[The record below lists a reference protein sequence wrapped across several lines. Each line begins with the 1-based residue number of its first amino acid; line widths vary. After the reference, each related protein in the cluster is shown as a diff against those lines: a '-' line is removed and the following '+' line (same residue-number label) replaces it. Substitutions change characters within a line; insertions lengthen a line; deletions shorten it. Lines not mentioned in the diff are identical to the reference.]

1 MTRIKDIKNNKTYYI
16 TYDANKCGQPT
27 KMWLKGKEQNLLWE
41 DKNLIQI
48 GEHIKYSYNTEGIRT
63 KKETEEGTTEY
74 SLIGS
79 KIMKMEK
86 VTSSGKI
93 TMYFTYDQRDELQSV
108 TESNKEY
115 YYIKDITGNII
126 KIKDEEGNSIVEYK
140 YDAYGKV
147 EKTIIENNNVSKYN
161 PFIYKGYYYDEET
174 ELYYCNTRY
183 YSPEIGRWISI
194 DDVDYLDPESISGLN
209 LYCYCMNDPVNYSDG
224 SGHSP
229 EWLQGLAIGLAV
241 VGAVLVIG
249 AVTVLTCGVGTLAGT
264 MAGALIYGAAQ
275 GIAIGATVGVIGGGI
290 VGGIASD
297 WSAEGILIGMG
308 IGLGAGAIVGGVI
321 GGFAGASSFTAN
333 SAYISQYG
341 GNVKE
346 VLSTYK
352 GNPKLKVLNSNTT
365 VYRTWGGASGQYGHW
380 ISPKN
385 YGSAARSMLSL
396 PPGNTAA
403 NTSTFVISE
412 SSKVLSGKAAALF
425 GQAGGGIQ
433 WWIGLL

>member
-16 TYDANKCGQPT
+16 TYAANKCGQPI
-27 KMWLKGKEQNLLWE
+27 KMWLKEKEQNLLWE

-48 GEHIKYSYNTEGIRT
+48 GEHIKYSYNTKGIRT

-194 DDVDYLDPESISGLN
+194 DDVDYLDPESVSGLN
-209 LYCYCMNDPVNYSDG
+209 LYCYCMNDSMNYKQRPISSGGSVINSSISSISNGGTYLSGSISSGSVSSNRVNWENGGFQIPIWISSLMSGSDFG
-224 SGHSP
+224 ASIAPALRTIYQYIRYPGVKD
-229 EWLQGLAIGLAV
+229 LNKLYGLDFVPGKLNKVCLGIGYGLLVLNIGLSAYSNFTNDNLTIKQRWISFGV
-241 VGAVLVIG
+241 DTAYTLGTFGIGYGVGALVSLIP
-249 AVTVLTCGVGTLAGT
+249 GVGVFIAPFVSAGVT
-264 MAGALIYGAAQ
+264 WFI
-275 GIAIGATVGVIGGGI
+275 
-290 VGGIASD
+290 D
-297 WSAEGILIGMG
+297 WTNEKWGWLDD
-308 IGLGAGAIVGGVI
+308 
-321 GGFAGASSFTAN
+321 
-333 SAYISQYG
+333 
-341 GNVKE
+341 VK
-346 VLSTYK
+346 
-352 GNPKLKVLNSNTT
+352 
-365 VYRTWGGASGQYGHW
+365 
-380 ISPKN
+380 
-385 YGSAARSMLSL
+385 
-396 PPGNTAA
+396 
-403 NTSTFVISE
+403 
-412 SSKVLSGKAAALF
+412 
-425 GQAGGGIQ
+425 Q
-433 WWIGLL
+433 WFNDL

>member
-16 TYDANKCGQPT
+16 TYAANKCGQPI
-27 KMWLKGKEQNLLWE
+27 KMWLKEKEQNLLWE

-194 DDVDYLDPESISGLN
+194 DDVDYLDPESVSGLN
-209 LYCYCMNDPVNYSDG
+209 LYCYCMNDSMNYKQRPISSGGSVINSSISSISNGGTYLSGSISSGSVSSNRVNWENGGFQIPIWISSLMSGSDFG
-224 SGHSP
+224 ASIAPALRTIYQYIRYPGVKD
-229 EWLQGLAIGLAV
+229 LNKLYGLDFVPGKLNKVCPGIGYGLLVLNIGLSAYSNFTNDNLTIKQRWISFGV
-241 VGAVLVIG
+241 DTAYTLGTFGIGYGVGALVSLIP
-249 AVTVLTCGVGTLAGT
+249 GVGVFIAPFVSAGVT
-264 MAGALIYGAAQ
+264 WFI
-275 GIAIGATVGVIGGGI
+275 
-290 VGGIASD
+290 D
-297 WSAEGILIGMG
+297 WTNEKWGWLDD
-308 IGLGAGAIVGGVI
+308 
-321 GGFAGASSFTAN
+321 
-333 SAYISQYG
+333 
-341 GNVKE
+341 VK
-346 VLSTYK
+346 
-352 GNPKLKVLNSNTT
+352 
-365 VYRTWGGASGQYGHW
+365 
-380 ISPKN
+380 
-385 YGSAARSMLSL
+385 
-396 PPGNTAA
+396 
-403 NTSTFVISE
+403 
-412 SSKVLSGKAAALF
+412 
-425 GQAGGGIQ
+425 Q
-433 WWIGLL
+433 WFNDL

>member
-16 TYDANKCGQPT
+16 TYDANKCGQPI
-27 KMWLKGKEQNLLWE
+27 KMWLKEKEQNLLWE

-48 GEHIKYSYNTEGIRT
+48 GEHIKYSYNTKGIRT

-194 DDVDYLDPESISGLN
+194 DDVDYLDPESVSGLN
-209 LYCYCMNDPVNYSDG
+209 LYCYCMNDSMNYKQRPISSGGSVINSSISSISNGGTYLSGSISSGSVSSNRVNWENGGFQIPIWISSLMSGSDFG
-224 SGHSP
+224 ASIAPALRTIYQYIRYPGVKD
-229 EWLQGLAIGLAV
+229 LNKLYGLDFVPGKLNKVCPGIGYGLLVLNIGLSAYSNFTNDNLTIKQRWISFGV
-241 VGAVLVIG
+241 DTAYTLGTFGIGYGVGALVSLIP
-249 AVTVLTCGVGTLAGT
+249 GVGVFIAPFVSAGVT
-264 MAGALIYGAAQ
+264 WFI
-275 GIAIGATVGVIGGGI
+275 
-290 VGGIASD
+290 D
-297 WSAEGILIGMG
+297 WTNEKWGWLDD
-308 IGLGAGAIVGGVI
+308 
-321 GGFAGASSFTAN
+321 
-333 SAYISQYG
+333 
-341 GNVKE
+341 VK
-346 VLSTYK
+346 
-352 GNPKLKVLNSNTT
+352 
-365 VYRTWGGASGQYGHW
+365 
-380 ISPKN
+380 
-385 YGSAARSMLSL
+385 
-396 PPGNTAA
+396 
-403 NTSTFVISE
+403 
-412 SSKVLSGKAAALF
+412 
-425 GQAGGGIQ
+425 Q
-433 WWIGLL
+433 WFNDL

>member
-16 TYDANKCGQPT
+16 TYDANKCGQPI
-27 KMWLKGKEQNLLWE
+27 KMWLKEKEQNLLWE

-48 GEHIKYSYNTEGIRT
+48 GEHIKYSYNTKGIRT

-194 DDVDYLDPESISGLN
+194 DDVGYLDPESINGLN
-209 LYCYCMNDPVNYSDG
+209 LYCYCMNDSMNYKRRPISSGGSVINSSISSISNGGTYLSGSISSGSVSSNRVNWENGGFQIAIWISSLMSGSDFG
-224 SGHSP
+224 ASIAPALRTIYQYIRYPGVKD
-229 EWLQGLAIGLAV
+229 LNKLYGLDFVPGKLNKVCPGIGYGLLVLNIGLSAYSNFTNDNLTIKQRWISFGV
-241 VGAVLVIG
+241 DTAYTLGTFGIGYGVGALVSLIP
-249 AVTVLTCGVGTLAGT
+249 GVGVFIAPFVSAGVT
-264 MAGALIYGAAQ
+264 WFI
-275 GIAIGATVGVIGGGI
+275 
-290 VGGIASD
+290 D
-297 WSAEGILIGMG
+297 WTNEKWGWLDD
-308 IGLGAGAIVGGVI
+308 
-321 GGFAGASSFTAN
+321 
-333 SAYISQYG
+333 
-341 GNVKE
+341 VK
-346 VLSTYK
+346 
-352 GNPKLKVLNSNTT
+352 
-365 VYRTWGGASGQYGHW
+365 
-380 ISPKN
+380 
-385 YGSAARSMLSL
+385 
-396 PPGNTAA
+396 
-403 NTSTFVISE
+403 
-412 SSKVLSGKAAALF
+412 
-425 GQAGGGIQ
+425 Q
-433 WWIGLL
+433 WFNDL

>member
-16 TYDANKCGQPT
+16 TYDANKCGQPI
-27 KMWLKGKEQNLLWE
+27 KMWLKEKEQNLLWE

-48 GEHIKYSYNTEGIRT
+48 GEHIKYSYNTKGIRT

-194 DDVDYLDPESISGLN
+194 DDVDYLDPESVSGLN
-209 LYCYCMNDPVNYSDG
+209 LYCYCMNNSINKYDP
-224 SGHSP
+224 SGHF
-229 EWLQGLAIGLAV
+229 AISTLIIGAIIEFV
-241 VGAVLVIG
+241 VG
-249 AVTVLTCGVGTLAGT
+249 
-264 MAGALIYGAAQ
+264 
-275 GIAIGATVGVIGGGI
+275 GAT
-290 VGGIASD
+290 
-297 WSAEGILIGMG
+297 SAVFQEL
-308 IGLGAGAIVGGVI
+308 
-321 GGFAGASSFTAN
+321 T
-333 SAYISQYG
+333 
-341 GNVKE
+341 
-346 VLSTYK
+346 K
-352 GNPKLKVLNSNTT
+352 G
-365 VYRTWGGASGQYGHW
+365 R
-380 ISPKN
+380 
-385 YGSAARSMLSL
+385 
-396 PPGNTAA
+396 
-403 NTSTFVISE
+403 
-412 SSKVLSGKAAALF
+412 
-425 GQAGGGIQ
+425 
-433 WWIGLL
+433 

>member
-16 TYDANKCGQPT
+16 TYAANKCGQPI

-48 GEHIKYSYNTEGIRT
+48 GEHIKYSYNTKGIRT
-63 KKETEEGTTEY
+63 KKETEEGTIEY

-147 EKTIIENNNVSKYN
+147 EKTIIKNNNISKYN

-194 DDVDYLDPESISGLN
+194 DDVGYLDPESINGLN
-209 LYCYCMNDPVNYSDG
+209 LYCYCMNDSMNYKQRPISSGGSVINSSISSISNGGTYLSGSISSGSVSSNRVNWENGGFQIPIWISSLMSGSDFG
-224 SGHSP
+224 VSIAPALRTIYQYIRYPGVKD
-229 EWLQGLAIGLAV
+229 LNKLYGLDFVPGKLNKVCPGIGYGLLVLNIGLSAYSNFTNDNLTIKQRWISFGV
-241 VGAVLVIG
+241 DTAYTLGTFGIGYGVGALVSLIP
-249 AVTVLTCGVGTLAGT
+249 GVGVFIAPFVSAGVT
-264 MAGALIYGAAQ
+264 WFI
-275 GIAIGATVGVIGGGI
+275 
-290 VGGIASD
+290 D
-297 WSAEGILIGMG
+297 WTNEKWGWLDD
-308 IGLGAGAIVGGVI
+308 
-321 GGFAGASSFTAN
+321 
-333 SAYISQYG
+333 
-341 GNVKE
+341 VK
-346 VLSTYK
+346 
-352 GNPKLKVLNSNTT
+352 
-365 VYRTWGGASGQYGHW
+365 
-380 ISPKN
+380 
-385 YGSAARSMLSL
+385 
-396 PPGNTAA
+396 
-403 NTSTFVISE
+403 
-412 SSKVLSGKAAALF
+412 
-425 GQAGGGIQ
+425 Q
-433 WWIGLL
+433 WFNDL

>member
-1 MTRIKDIKNNKTYYI
+1 
-16 TYDANKCGQPT
+16 
-27 KMWLKGKEQNLLWE
+27 MWLKEKEQNLFWE

-194 DDVDYLDPESISGLN
+194 DDVDYLDPESVSGLN
-209 LYCYCMNDPVNYSDG
+209 LYCYCMNDSMNYKQRPISSGGSVINSSISSISNGGTYLSGSISSGSVSSNRVNWENGGFQIPIWISSLMSGSDFG
-224 SGHSP
+224 ASIAPALRTIYQYIRYPGVKD
-229 EWLQGLAIGLAV
+229 LNKLYGLDFVPGKLNKVCPGIGYGLLVLNIGLSAYSNFTNDNLTIKQRWISFGV
-241 VGAVLVIG
+241 DTAYTLGTFGIGYGVGALVSLIP
-249 AVTVLTCGVGTLAGT
+249 GVGVFIAPFVSAGVT
-264 MAGALIYGAAQ
+264 WFI
-275 GIAIGATVGVIGGGI
+275 
-290 VGGIASD
+290 D
-297 WSAEGILIGMG
+297 WTNEKWGWLDD
-308 IGLGAGAIVGGVI
+308 
-321 GGFAGASSFTAN
+321 
-333 SAYISQYG
+333 
-341 GNVKE
+341 VK
-346 VLSTYK
+346 
-352 GNPKLKVLNSNTT
+352 
-365 VYRTWGGASGQYGHW
+365 
-380 ISPKN
+380 
-385 YGSAARSMLSL
+385 
-396 PPGNTAA
+396 
-403 NTSTFVISE
+403 
-412 SSKVLSGKAAALF
+412 
-425 GQAGGGIQ
+425 Q
-433 WWIGLL
+433 WFNDL

>member
-16 TYDANKCGQPT
+16 TYAANKCGQPI
-27 KMWLKGKEQNLLWE
+27 KMWLKEKEQNLLWE

-194 DDVDYLDPESISGLN
+194 DDVDYLDPQSVSGLN
-209 LYCYCMNDPVNYSDG
+209 LYCYCANDPINHIDPDG
-224 SGHSP
+224 HA
-229 EWLQGLAIGLAV
+229 WYHWA
-241 VGAVLVIG
+241 IG
-249 AVTVLTCGVGTLAGT
+249 AVAAATIIVLSIYTAGAILAAAPAIANYAST
-264 MAGALIYGAAQ
+264 MAVAY
-275 GIAIGATVGVIGGGI
+275 TGI
-290 VGGIASD
+290 VGLGSVAATAVSV
-297 WSAEGILIGMG
+297 
-308 IGLGAGAIVGGVI
+308 GAGFLAAGTVAIGVNEGVAALTGYNAGRELMGDGVYDAVSTIVTLGGATYI
-321 GGFAGASSFTAN
+321 AGGMTLPYPSTGNTGSNLRHQLAIEEASSNPNEGDVVSNIKMKDPRMPYWLGWQKYSYQVYDMFVH
-333 SAYISQYG
+333 YV
-341 GNVKE
+341 GNRLFPKWYPY
-346 VLSTYK
+346 SPWFDYK
-352 GNPKLKVLNSNTT
+352 IK
-365 VYRTWGGASGQYGHW
+365 
-380 ISPKN
+380 
-385 YGSAARSMLSL
+385 
-396 PPGNTAA
+396 
-403 NTSTFVISE
+403 
-412 SSKVLSGKAAALF
+412 
-425 GQAGGGIQ
+425 
-433 WWIGLL
+433 

>member
-16 TYDANKCGQPT
+16 TYDANKCGQPI
-27 KMWLKGKEQNLLWE
+27 KMWLKEKEQNLLWE

-194 DDVDYLDPESISGLN
+194 DDVGYLDPKSINGLN
-209 LYCYCMNDPVNYSDG
+209 LYCYCMNDSMNYKQRPISSGGSVINSSISSISNCGTYLSGSISSGSVSSNRVNWENGGFQIPIWISSLMSGSDFG
-224 SGHSP
+224 ASIAPALRTIYQYIRYPGVKD
-229 EWLQGLAIGLAV
+229 LNKLYGLDFVPGKLNKVCPGIGYGLLVLNIGLSAYSNFTNDNLTIKQRWINFGV
-241 VGAVLVIG
+241 DTAYTLGTFGIGYGVGALVSLIP
-249 AVTVLTCGVGTLAGT
+249 GVGVFIAPFVSAGVT
-264 MAGALIYGAAQ
+264 WFI
-275 GIAIGATVGVIGGGI
+275 
-290 VGGIASD
+290 D
-297 WSAEGILIGMG
+297 WTNEKWGWLDD
-308 IGLGAGAIVGGVI
+308 
-321 GGFAGASSFTAN
+321 
-333 SAYISQYG
+333 
-341 GNVKE
+341 VK
-346 VLSTYK
+346 
-352 GNPKLKVLNSNTT
+352 
-365 VYRTWGGASGQYGHW
+365 
-380 ISPKN
+380 
-385 YGSAARSMLSL
+385 
-396 PPGNTAA
+396 
-403 NTSTFVISE
+403 
-412 SSKVLSGKAAALF
+412 
-425 GQAGGGIQ
+425 Q
-433 WWIGLL
+433 WFNDL

>member
-16 TYDANKCGQPT
+16 TYDANKCGQPI
-27 KMWLKGKEQNLLWE
+27 KMWLKEKEQNLLWE

-209 LYCYCMNDPVNYSDG
+209 LYCYCMNDPINYCDP
-224 SGHSP
+224 SGHFTIAALLISIGISLVF
-229 EWLQGLAIGLAV
+229 EVIEDIMGDGKLGGDKDGWDYLGAGIAGFFGGLGGGLVAQAIFSVTGGLVDAAIS
-241 VGAVLVIG
+241 GDLVKNGFLSTMGSI
-249 AVTVLTCGVGTLAGT
+249 ALSTVISFG
-264 MAGALIYGAAQ
+264 AGALSKKISNNIKIKKLNTDPFNNRNVVRNLGVDYSFKKNGKSVEAAVK
-275 GIAIGATVGVIGGGI
+275 AIK
-290 VGGIASD
+290 
-297 WSAEGILIGMG
+297 
-308 IGLGAGAIVGGVI
+308 
-321 GGFAGASSFTAN
+321 
-333 SAYISQYG
+333 
-341 GNVKE
+341 NV
-346 VLSTYK
+346 
-352 GNPKLKVLNSNTT
+352 N
-365 VYRTWGGASGQYGHW
+365 W
-380 ISPKN
+380 ISKTLWEGFSSN
-385 YGSAARSMLSL
+385 LGGS
-396 PPGNTAA
+396 T
-403 NTSTFVISE
+403 TSFI
-412 SSKVLSGKAAALF
+412 
-425 GQAGGGIQ
+425 
-433 WWIGLL
+433 WGLIF

>member
-16 TYDANKCGQPT
+16 TYDANKCGQPI

-161 PFIYKGYYYDEET
+161 PFIYKGYYYDEEI

-209 LYCYCMNDPVNYSDG
+209 LYCYCMNDPINYCDP
-224 SGHSP
+224 SGHFTIAALLISIGISLVF
-229 EWLQGLAIGLAV
+229 EVIEDIMGDGKLGGDKDGWDYLGAGIAGFFGGLGGGLVAQAIFSVTGGLVDAAIS
-241 VGAVLVIG
+241 GDLVKNGFLSTMGSI
-249 AVTVLTCGVGTLAGT
+249 ALSTVISFG
-264 MAGALIYGAAQ
+264 AGALSKKISNNIKIKKLNTDPFNNRNVVRNLGVDYSFKKNGKSVEAAVK
-275 GIAIGATVGVIGGGI
+275 AIK
-290 VGGIASD
+290 
-297 WSAEGILIGMG
+297 
-308 IGLGAGAIVGGVI
+308 
-321 GGFAGASSFTAN
+321 
-333 SAYISQYG
+333 
-341 GNVKE
+341 NV
-346 VLSTYK
+346 
-352 GNPKLKVLNSNTT
+352 N
-365 VYRTWGGASGQYGHW
+365 W
-380 ISPKN
+380 ISKTLWEGFSSN
-385 YGSAARSMLSL
+385 LGGS
-396 PPGNTAA
+396 T
-403 NTSTFVISE
+403 TSFI
-412 SSKVLSGKAAALF
+412 
-425 GQAGGGIQ
+425 
-433 WWIGLL
+433 WGLIF

>member
-1 MTRIKDIKNNKTYYI
+1 
-16 TYDANKCGQPT
+16 
-27 KMWLKGKEQNLLWE
+27 MWLKGKEQNLLWE

-194 DDVDYLDPESISGLN
+194 DDVGYLDPESINGLN
-209 LYCYCMNDPVNYSDG
+209 LYCYCMNDSMNYKQRPISSGGSVINSSISSISNGGTYLSGSISSGSVSSNRVNW
-224 SGHSP
+224 
-229 EWLQGLAIGLAV
+229 EN
-241 VGAVLVIG
+241 
-249 AVTVLTCGVGTLAGT
+249 
-264 MAGALIYGAAQ
+264 
-275 GIAIGATVGVIGGGI
+275 
-290 VGGIASD
+290 
-297 WSAEGILIGMG
+297 
-308 IGLGAGAIVGGVI
+308 
-321 GGFAGASSFTAN
+321 GGFQIPIWISSLMSGSDFGASIAP
-333 SAYISQYG
+333 A
-341 GNVKE
+341 
-346 VLSTYK
+346 L
-352 GNPKLKVLNSNTT
+352 
-365 VYRTWGGASGQYGHW
+365 RTIYQ
-380 ISPKN
+380 
-385 YGSAARSMLSL
+385 L
-396 PPGNTAA
+396 
-403 NTSTFVISE
+403 FVIRE
-412 SSKVLSGKAAALF
+412 
-425 GQAGGGIQ
+425 
-433 WWIGLL
+433 

>member
-1 MTRIKDIKNNKTYYI
+1 
-16 TYDANKCGQPT
+16 
-27 KMWLKGKEQNLLWE
+27 MWLKEKEQNLLWE

-194 DDVDYLDPESISGLN
+194 DDVGYLDPESINGLN
-209 LYCYCMNDPVNYSDG
+209 LYCYCMNDSMNYKRRPISSGGSVINSSISSISNGGTYLSGSISSGSVSSNRVNWENGGFQIPIWISSLMSGSDFGASIAPALRTIYQYIRYPGVKDLNKLYGLDFVPGKLNKVCPVIGY
-224 SGHSP
+224 
-229 EWLQGLAIGLAV
+229 GLLVLNIGLSAYSNFTNDNLTIKQRWISFGV
-241 VGAVLVIG
+241 DTAYTLGTFGIGYGVGALVSLIP
-249 AVTVLTCGVGTLAGT
+249 GVGVFIAPFVSAGVT
-264 MAGALIYGAAQ
+264 WFI
-275 GIAIGATVGVIGGGI
+275 
-290 VGGIASD
+290 D
-297 WSAEGILIGMG
+297 WTNEKWGWLDD
-308 IGLGAGAIVGGVI
+308 
-321 GGFAGASSFTAN
+321 
-333 SAYISQYG
+333 
-341 GNVKE
+341 VK
-346 VLSTYK
+346 
-352 GNPKLKVLNSNTT
+352 
-365 VYRTWGGASGQYGHW
+365 
-380 ISPKN
+380 
-385 YGSAARSMLSL
+385 
-396 PPGNTAA
+396 
-403 NTSTFVISE
+403 
-412 SSKVLSGKAAALF
+412 
-425 GQAGGGIQ
+425 Q
-433 WWIGLL
+433 WFNDL

>member
-16 TYDANKCGQPT
+16 TYDANKCGQPI

-48 GEHIKYSYNTEGIRT
+48 GEHIKYSYNTKGIRT

-194 DDVDYLDPESISGLN
+194 DDVGYLDPESINGLN
-209 LYCYCMNDPVNYSDG
+209 LYCYCMNDSMNYKQRPISSGGSVINSSISSISNGGTYLSGSISSGSVSSNRVNWENGGFQIPIWISSLMSGSDFG
-224 SGHSP
+224 VSIAPALRTIYQYIRYPGVKD
-229 EWLQGLAIGLAV
+229 LNKLYGLDFVPGKLNKVCPGIGYGLLVLNIGLSAYSNFTNDNLTIKQRWISFGV
-241 VGAVLVIG
+241 DTAYTLGTFGIGYGVGALVSLIP
-249 AVTVLTCGVGTLAGT
+249 GVGVFIAPFVSAGVT
-264 MAGALIYGAAQ
+264 WFI
-275 GIAIGATVGVIGGGI
+275 
-290 VGGIASD
+290 D
-297 WSAEGILIGMG
+297 WTNEKWGWLDD
-308 IGLGAGAIVGGVI
+308 
-321 GGFAGASSFTAN
+321 
-333 SAYISQYG
+333 
-341 GNVKE
+341 VK
-346 VLSTYK
+346 
-352 GNPKLKVLNSNTT
+352 
-365 VYRTWGGASGQYGHW
+365 
-380 ISPKN
+380 
-385 YGSAARSMLSL
+385 
-396 PPGNTAA
+396 
-403 NTSTFVISE
+403 
-412 SSKVLSGKAAALF
+412 
-425 GQAGGGIQ
+425 Q
-433 WWIGLL
+433 WFNDL

>member
-16 TYDANKCGQPT
+16 TYDANKCGQPI
-27 KMWLKGKEQNLLWE
+27 KMWLKEKEQNLLWE

-48 GEHIKYSYNTEGIRT
+48 GEHIKYSYNTKGIRT

-194 DDVDYLDPESISGLN
+194 DDVDYLDPESVSGLN
-209 LYCYCMNDPVNYSDG
+209 LYCYCMNDPINKYDP
-224 SGHSP
+224 SGHF
-229 EWLQGLAIGLAV
+229 AISLLVGLAV
-241 VGAVLVIG
+241 SFVIG
-249 AVTVLTCGVGTLAGT
+249 SVASAISQYVQYGDVNWLQAGVDGLFAVASMALAYTGIGLIGSIAAGAGMGLAQYTLDSAVFHDDFSWS
-264 MAGALIYGAAQ
+264 GALI
-275 GIAIGATVGVIGGGI
+275 AT
-290 VGGIASD
+290 
-297 WSAEGILIGMG
+297 
-308 IGLGAGAIVGGVI
+308 GLGALGGLASGRGAQHFKSIGSNLDDTGRTGVKAILTAFDKYGTGAGYQKVMNLWGGRV
-321 GGFAGASSFTAN
+321 AN
-333 SAYISQYG
+333 SLAKSISQ
-341 GNVKE
+341 NFTKSA
-346 VLSTYK
+346 LII
-352 GNPKLKVLNSNTT
+352 
-365 VYRTWGGASGQYGHW
+365 WGT
-380 ISPKN
+380 
-385 YGSAARSMLSL
+385 
-396 PPGNTAA
+396 TAA
-403 NTSTFVISE
+403 TYG
-412 SSKVLSGKAAALF
+412 LSYGL
-425 GQAGGGIQ
+425 GQIDCGF
-433 WWIGLL
+433 

>member
-1 MTRIKDIKNNKTYYI
+1 
-16 TYDANKCGQPT
+16 
-27 KMWLKGKEQNLLWE
+27 MWLKGKEQNLLWE

-48 GEHIKYSYNTEGIRT
+48 GEHIKYSYNTKGIRT

-194 DDVDYLDPESISGLN
+194 DDVGYLDPESINGLN
-209 LYCYCMNDPVNYSDG
+209 LYCYCMNDSMNYKQRPISSGGSVINSSISSISNGGTYLSGSISSGSVSSNRVNWENGGFQIPIWISSLMSGSDFG
-224 SGHSP
+224 VSIAPALRTIYQYIRYPGVKD
-229 EWLQGLAIGLAV
+229 LNKLYGLDFVPGKLNKVCPGIGYGLLVLNIGLSAYSNFTNDNLTIKQRWISFGV
-241 VGAVLVIG
+241 DTAYTLGTFGIGYGVGALVSLIP
-249 AVTVLTCGVGTLAGT
+249 GVGVFIAPFVSAGVT
-264 MAGALIYGAAQ
+264 WFI
-275 GIAIGATVGVIGGGI
+275 
-290 VGGIASD
+290 D
-297 WSAEGILIGMG
+297 WTNEKWGWLDD
-308 IGLGAGAIVGGVI
+308 
-321 GGFAGASSFTAN
+321 
-333 SAYISQYG
+333 
-341 GNVKE
+341 VK
-346 VLSTYK
+346 
-352 GNPKLKVLNSNTT
+352 
-365 VYRTWGGASGQYGHW
+365 
-380 ISPKN
+380 
-385 YGSAARSMLSL
+385 
-396 PPGNTAA
+396 
-403 NTSTFVISE
+403 
-412 SSKVLSGKAAALF
+412 
-425 GQAGGGIQ
+425 Q
-433 WWIGLL
+433 WFNDL

>member
-1 MTRIKDIKNNKTYYI
+1 
-16 TYDANKCGQPT
+16 
-27 KMWLKGKEQNLLWE
+27 MWLKEKEQNLLWE

-48 GEHIKYSYNTEGIRT
+48 GEHIKYSYNTKGIRT

-194 DDVDYLDPESISGLN
+194 DDVDYLDPESVSGLN
-209 LYCYCMNDPVNYSDG
+209 LYCYCMNDSMNYKQRPISSGGSVINSSISSISNGGTYLSGSISSGSVSSNRVNWENGGFQIPIWISSLMSGSDFG
-224 SGHSP
+224 ASIAPALRTIYQYIRYPGVKD
-229 EWLQGLAIGLAV
+229 LNKLYGLDFVPGKLNKVCPGIGYGLLVLNIGLSAYSNFTNDNLTIKQRWISFGV
-241 VGAVLVIG
+241 DTAYTLGTFGIGYGVGALVSLIP
-249 AVTVLTCGVGTLAGT
+249 GVGVFIAPFVSAGVT
-264 MAGALIYGAAQ
+264 WFI
-275 GIAIGATVGVIGGGI
+275 
-290 VGGIASD
+290 D
-297 WSAEGILIGMG
+297 WTNEKWGWLDD
-308 IGLGAGAIVGGVI
+308 
-321 GGFAGASSFTAN
+321 
-333 SAYISQYG
+333 
-341 GNVKE
+341 VK
-346 VLSTYK
+346 
-352 GNPKLKVLNSNTT
+352 
-365 VYRTWGGASGQYGHW
+365 
-380 ISPKN
+380 
-385 YGSAARSMLSL
+385 
-396 PPGNTAA
+396 
-403 NTSTFVISE
+403 
-412 SSKVLSGKAAALF
+412 
-425 GQAGGGIQ
+425 Q
-433 WWIGLL
+433 WFNDL

>member
-1 MTRIKDIKNNKTYYI
+1 
-16 TYDANKCGQPT
+16 
-27 KMWLKGKEQNLLWE
+27 MWLKGKEQNLLWE

-147 EKTIIENNNVSKYN
+147 EKTIIENNSVSKYN

-194 DDVDYLDPESISGLN
+194 DDVGYLDPESINGLN
-209 LYCYCMNDPVNYSDG
+209 LYCYCMNDSMNYKQRPISSGGSVINSSISSISNGGTYLSGSISSGSVSSNRVNWENGGFQIPIWISSLMSGSDFG
-224 SGHSP
+224 ASIAPALRTIYQYIRYPGVKD
-229 EWLQGLAIGLAV
+229 LNKLYGLDFVPGKLNKVCPGIGYGLLVLNIGLSAYSNFTNDNLTIKQRWISFGV
-241 VGAVLVIG
+241 DTAYTLGTFGIGYGVGALVSLIP
-249 AVTVLTCGVGTLAGT
+249 GVGVFIAPFVSAGVT
-264 MAGALIYGAAQ
+264 WFI
-275 GIAIGATVGVIGGGI
+275 
-290 VGGIASD
+290 D
-297 WSAEGILIGMG
+297 WTNEKWGWLDD
-308 IGLGAGAIVGGVI
+308 
-321 GGFAGASSFTAN
+321 
-333 SAYISQYG
+333 
-341 GNVKE
+341 VK
-346 VLSTYK
+346 
-352 GNPKLKVLNSNTT
+352 
-365 VYRTWGGASGQYGHW
+365 
-380 ISPKN
+380 
-385 YGSAARSMLSL
+385 
-396 PPGNTAA
+396 
-403 NTSTFVISE
+403 
-412 SSKVLSGKAAALF
+412 
-425 GQAGGGIQ
+425 Q
-433 WWIGLL
+433 WFNDL

>member
-16 TYDANKCGQPT
+16 TYDANKCGQPI

-48 GEHIKYSYNTEGIRT
+48 GEHIKYSYNTKGIRT

-194 DDVDYLDPESISGLN
+194 DDVDYLDPESVSGLN
-209 LYCYCMNDPVNYSDG
+209 LYCYCMNDPINYCDP
-224 SGHSP
+224 SGHFTIAALLISIGISLVF
-229 EWLQGLAIGLAV
+229 EVIEDIMGDGKLGGDKDGWDYLGAGIAGFFGGLGGGLVAQAIFSVTGGLVDAAIS
-241 VGAVLVIG
+241 GDLVKNGFLSTMGSI
-249 AVTVLTCGVGTLAGT
+249 ALSTVISFG
-264 MAGALIYGAAQ
+264 AGALSKKISNNIKIKKLNTDPFNNRNVVRNLGVDYSFKKNGKSVEAAVK
-275 GIAIGATVGVIGGGI
+275 AIK
-290 VGGIASD
+290 
-297 WSAEGILIGMG
+297 
-308 IGLGAGAIVGGVI
+308 
-321 GGFAGASSFTAN
+321 
-333 SAYISQYG
+333 
-341 GNVKE
+341 NV
-346 VLSTYK
+346 
-352 GNPKLKVLNSNTT
+352 N
-365 VYRTWGGASGQYGHW
+365 W
-380 ISPKN
+380 ISKTLWEGFSSN
-385 YGSAARSMLSL
+385 LGGS
-396 PPGNTAA
+396 T
-403 NTSTFVISE
+403 TSFI
-412 SSKVLSGKAAALF
+412 
-425 GQAGGGIQ
+425 
-433 WWIGLL
+433 WGLIF

>member
-1 MTRIKDIKNNKTYYI
+1 
-16 TYDANKCGQPT
+16 
-27 KMWLKGKEQNLLWE
+27 MWLKEKEQNLLWE

-194 DDVDYLDPESISGLN
+194 DDVDYLDPESVSGLN
-209 LYCYCMNDPVNYSDG
+209 LYCYCMNDPVNYCDPSGNLPRIDVCLLEDMLINKIRKLLKGQTDNGECEANGVLMNHYTTSLIENKMIGSLIGNVSYTVTTQSQNSKKFYLYNNIGNDG
-224 SGHSP
+224 YSTGIGFNLSEWYGVSWYRSSGYGIGRNVQITPWFTFGS
-229 EWLQGLAIGLAV
+229 EISLTNGISFSAGRVFGNTTEEFTVNIGCGAILAV
-241 VGAVLVIG
+241 VFAPI
-249 AVTVLTCGVGTLAGT
+249 
-264 MAGALIYGAAQ
+264 
-275 GIAIGATVGVIGGGI
+275 
-290 VGGIASD
+290 IAS
-297 WSAEGILIGMG
+297 A
-308 IGLGAGAIVGGVI
+308 AGV
-321 GGFAGASSFTAN
+321 
-333 SAYISQYG
+333 
-341 GNVKE
+341 
-346 VLSTYK
+346 
-352 GNPKLKVLNSNTT
+352 
-365 VYRTWGGASGQYGHW
+365 
-380 ISPKN
+380 
-385 YGSAARSMLSL
+385 
-396 PPGNTAA
+396 
-403 NTSTFVISE
+403 STFATATACI
-412 SSKVLSGKAAALF
+412 F
-425 GQAGGGIQ
+425 
-433 WWIGLL
+433 LLIKGRN

>member
-16 TYDANKCGQPT
+16 TYDANKCGQPI
-27 KMWLKGKEQNLLWE
+27 KMWLKEKEQNLLWE

-48 GEHIKYSYNTEGIRT
+48 GEHIKYSYNTKGIRT

-147 EKTIIENNNVSKYN
+147 EKTIIKNNNISKYN

-194 DDVDYLDPESISGLN
+194 DDVGYLDPESINGLN
-209 LYCYCMNDPVNYSDG
+209 LYCYCMNDSMNYKQRPISSGGSVINSSISSISNGGTYLSGSISSGSVSSNRVNWENGGFQIPIWISSLMSGSDFG
-224 SGHSP
+224 VSIAPALRTIYQYIRYPGVKD
-229 EWLQGLAIGLAV
+229 LNKLYGLDFVPGKLNKVCPGIGYGLLVLNIGLSAYSNFTNDNLTIKQRWISFGV
-241 VGAVLVIG
+241 DTAYTLGTFGIGYGVGALVSLIP
-249 AVTVLTCGVGTLAGT
+249 GVGVFIAPFVSAGVT
-264 MAGALIYGAAQ
+264 WFI
-275 GIAIGATVGVIGGGI
+275 
-290 VGGIASD
+290 D
-297 WSAEGILIGMG
+297 WTNEKWGWLDD
-308 IGLGAGAIVGGVI
+308 
-321 GGFAGASSFTAN
+321 
-333 SAYISQYG
+333 
-341 GNVKE
+341 VK
-346 VLSTYK
+346 
-352 GNPKLKVLNSNTT
+352 
-365 VYRTWGGASGQYGHW
+365 
-380 ISPKN
+380 
-385 YGSAARSMLSL
+385 
-396 PPGNTAA
+396 
-403 NTSTFVISE
+403 
-412 SSKVLSGKAAALF
+412 
-425 GQAGGGIQ
+425 Q
-433 WWIGLL
+433 WFNDL

>member
-1 MTRIKDIKNNKTYYI
+1 MTRIKDIKNDKTYYI
-16 TYDANKCGQPT
+16 TYDANKCGQPI
-27 KMWLKGKEQNLLWE
+27 KMWLKEKEQNLLWE

-48 GEHIKYSYNTEGIRT
+48 GEHIKYSYNTKGIRT

-194 DDVDYLDPESISGLN
+194 DDVDYLDPESVSGLN
-209 LYCYCMNDPVNYSDG
+209 LYCYCMNDPINYCDP
-224 SGHSP
+224 SGHFTIAALLISIGISLVF
-229 EWLQGLAIGLAV
+229 EVIEDIMGDGKLGGDKDGWDYLGAGIAGFFGGLGGGLVAQAIFSVTGGLVDAAIS
-241 VGAVLVIG
+241 GDLVKNGFLSTMGSI
-249 AVTVLTCGVGTLAGT
+249 ALSTVISFG
-264 MAGALIYGAAQ
+264 AGALSKKISNNIKIKKLNTDPFNNRNVVRNLGVDYSFKKNGKSVEAAVK
-275 GIAIGATVGVIGGGI
+275 AIK
-290 VGGIASD
+290 
-297 WSAEGILIGMG
+297 
-308 IGLGAGAIVGGVI
+308 
-321 GGFAGASSFTAN
+321 
-333 SAYISQYG
+333 
-341 GNVKE
+341 NV
-346 VLSTYK
+346 
-352 GNPKLKVLNSNTT
+352 N
-365 VYRTWGGASGQYGHW
+365 W
-380 ISPKN
+380 ISKTLWEGFSSN
-385 YGSAARSMLSL
+385 LGGS
-396 PPGNTAA
+396 T
-403 NTSTFVISE
+403 TSFI
-412 SSKVLSGKAAALF
+412 
-425 GQAGGGIQ
+425 
-433 WWIGLL
+433 WGLIF

>member
-16 TYDANKCGQPT
+16 TYDANKCGQPI
-27 KMWLKGKEQNLLWE
+27 KMWLKEKEQNLLWE

-48 GEHIKYSYNTEGIRT
+48 GEHIKYSYNTKGIRT

-209 LYCYCMNDPVNYSDG
+209 LYCYCMNDPINYCDP
-224 SGHSP
+224 SGHFTIAALLISIGISLVF
-229 EWLQGLAIGLAV
+229 EVIEDIMGDGKLGGDKDGWDYLGAGIAGFFGGLGGGLVAQAIFSVTGGLVDAAIS
-241 VGAVLVIG
+241 GDLVKNGFLSTMGSI
-249 AVTVLTCGVGTLAGT
+249 ALSTVISFG
-264 MAGALIYGAAQ
+264 AGALSKKISNNIKIKKLNTDPFNNRNVVRNLGVDYSFKKSGKSVEAAVK
-275 GIAIGATVGVIGGGI
+275 AIK
-290 VGGIASD
+290 
-297 WSAEGILIGMG
+297 
-308 IGLGAGAIVGGVI
+308 
-321 GGFAGASSFTAN
+321 
-333 SAYISQYG
+333 
-341 GNVKE
+341 NV
-346 VLSTYK
+346 
-352 GNPKLKVLNSNTT
+352 N
-365 VYRTWGGASGQYGHW
+365 W
-380 ISPKN
+380 ISKTLWEGFSSN
-385 YGSAARSMLSL
+385 LGGS
-396 PPGNTAA
+396 T
-403 NTSTFVISE
+403 TSFI
-412 SSKVLSGKAAALF
+412 
-425 GQAGGGIQ
+425 
-433 WWIGLL
+433 WGLIF

>member
-16 TYDANKCGQPT
+16 TYDANKCGQPI
-27 KMWLKGKEQNLLWE
+27 KMWLKEKEQNLLWE
-41 DKNLIQI
+41 DKNIIQI

-194 DDVDYLDPESISGLN
+194 DDVGYLDPKSINGLN
-209 LYCYCMNDPVNYSDG
+209 LYCYCMNDPISYCDP
-224 SGHSP
+224 SGHFTIAALLISIGISLVF
-229 EWLQGLAIGLAV
+229 EVIEDIMGDGKLGGDKDGWDYLGAGIAGFFGGLGGGLVAQAIFSVTGGLVDAAIS
-241 VGAVLVIG
+241 GDLVKNGFLSTMGSI
-249 AVTVLTCGVGTLAGT
+249 ALSTVISFG
-264 MAGALIYGAAQ
+264 AGALSKKISNNIKIKKLNTDPFNNRNVVRNLGVDYSFKKNGKSVEAAVK
-275 GIAIGATVGVIGGGI
+275 AIK
-290 VGGIASD
+290 
-297 WSAEGILIGMG
+297 
-308 IGLGAGAIVGGVI
+308 
-321 GGFAGASSFTAN
+321 
-333 SAYISQYG
+333 
-341 GNVKE
+341 NV
-346 VLSTYK
+346 
-352 GNPKLKVLNSNTT
+352 N
-365 VYRTWGGASGQYGHW
+365 W
-380 ISPKN
+380 ISKTLWEGFSSN
-385 YGSAARSMLSL
+385 LGGS
-396 PPGNTAA
+396 T
-403 NTSTFVISE
+403 TSFI
-412 SSKVLSGKAAALF
+412 
-425 GQAGGGIQ
+425 
-433 WWIGLL
+433 WGLIF

>member
-16 TYDANKCGQPT
+16 TYDANKCGQPI
-27 KMWLKGKEQNLLWE
+27 KMWLKEKEQNLLWE

-194 DDVDYLDPESISGLN
+194 DDVGYLDPESVSGLN
-209 LYCYCMNDPVNYSDG
+209 LYCYCMNDPINYCDP
-224 SGHSP
+224 SGHFTIAALLIS
-229 EWLQGLAIGLAV
+229 IGIS
-241 VGAVLVIG
+241 LVFE
-249 AVTVLTCGVGTLAGT
+249 
-264 MAGALIYGAAQ
+264 
-275 GIAIGATVGVIGGGI
+275 VIEDIMGDGKLGGDKDGW
-290 VGGIASD
+290 D
-297 WSAEGILIGMG
+297 Y
-308 IGLGAGAIVGGVI
+308 LGAGIA
-321 GGFAGASSFTAN
+321 GFFR
-333 SAYISQYG
+333 
-341 GNVKE
+341 
-346 VLSTYK
+346 
-352 GNPKLKVLNSNTT
+352 
-365 VYRTWGGASGQYGHW
+365 RTWW
-380 ISPKN
+380 
-385 YGSAARSMLSL
+385 RLSC
-396 PPGNTAA
+396 
-403 NTSTFVISE
+403 TSNILCYWRTGRCCYI
-412 SSKVLSGKAAALF
+412 
-425 GQAGGGIQ
+425 
-433 WWIGLL
+433 W

>member
-16 TYDANKCGQPT
+16 TYDANKCGQPI

-147 EKTIIENNNVSKYN
+147 EKTIIENNNISKYN

-194 DDVDYLDPESISGLN
+194 DDVDYLDPEGISGLN

-224 SGHSP
+224 SGHMP
-229 EWLQGLAIGLAV
+229 EWLSTTLKIVGGVAIIAGCV
-241 VGAVLVIG
+241 VGSIFTGGALSVVLVG
-249 AVTVLTCGVGTLAGT
+249 A
-264 MAGALIYGAAQ
+264 
-275 GIAIGATVGVIGGGI
+275 AIGATAGGIGAGISTAVSGGDIHDFANAFLMSTAAGAISGAVAASPLGVGAQIGINAALGAVNYAGTQLLNGGNITLGGLLVNAGIGALCGWIGRSGWMQGQTTSAFVAFAGKNALKHVVGMVETETLLRMTLPASILGGVGGGI
-290 VGGIASD
+290 YGRLSSQFNPNGNFIGI
-297 WSAEGILIGMG
+297 
-308 IGLGAGAIVGGVI
+308 
-321 GGFAGASSFTAN
+321 
-333 SAYISQYG
+333 
-341 GNVKE
+341 
-346 VLSTYK
+346 
-352 GNPKLKVLNSNTT
+352 
-365 VYRTWGGASGQYGHW
+365 
-380 ISPKN
+380 
-385 YGSAARSMLSL
+385 
-396 PPGNTAA
+396 
-403 NTSTFVISE
+403 
-412 SSKVLSGKAAALF
+412 
-425 GQAGGGIQ
+425 
-433 WWIGLL
+433 

>member
-1 MTRIKDIKNNKTYYI
+1 
-16 TYDANKCGQPT
+16 
-27 KMWLKGKEQNLLWE
+27 MWLKGKEQNLLWE

-48 GEHIKYSYNTEGIRT
+48 GEHIKYSYNTKGIRT

-194 DDVDYLDPESISGLN
+194 DDVGYLDPKSINGLN
-209 LYCYCMNDPVNYSDG
+209 LYCYCMNDSMNYKQRPISSGGSVINSSISSISNGGTYLSGSISSGSVSSNRVNWENGGFQIPIWISSLMSGSDFG
-224 SGHSP
+224 ASIAPALRTIYQYIRYPGVKD
-229 EWLQGLAIGLAV
+229 LNKLYGLDFVPGKLNKVCPGIGYGLLVLNIGLSAYSNFTNDNLTIKQRWINFGV
-241 VGAVLVIG
+241 DTAYTLGTFGIGYGVGALVSLIP
-249 AVTVLTCGVGTLAGT
+249 GVGVFIAPFVSAGVT
-264 MAGALIYGAAQ
+264 WFI
-275 GIAIGATVGVIGGGI
+275 
-290 VGGIASD
+290 D
-297 WSAEGILIGMG
+297 WTNEKWGWLDD
-308 IGLGAGAIVGGVI
+308 
-321 GGFAGASSFTAN
+321 
-333 SAYISQYG
+333 
-341 GNVKE
+341 VK
-346 VLSTYK
+346 
-352 GNPKLKVLNSNTT
+352 
-365 VYRTWGGASGQYGHW
+365 
-380 ISPKN
+380 
-385 YGSAARSMLSL
+385 
-396 PPGNTAA
+396 
-403 NTSTFVISE
+403 
-412 SSKVLSGKAAALF
+412 
-425 GQAGGGIQ
+425 Q
-433 WWIGLL
+433 WFNDL

>member
-16 TYDANKCGQPT
+16 TYDANKCGQPI

-194 DDVDYLDPESISGLN
+194 DDVDYLDPESVSGLN
-209 LYCYCMNDPVNYSDG
+209 LYCYCMNDPINYCDP
-224 SGHSP
+224 SGHFTIAALLISIGISLVF
-229 EWLQGLAIGLAV
+229 EVIEDIMGDGKLGGDKDGWDYLGAGIAGFFGGLGGGLVAQAIFSVTGGLVDAAIS
-241 VGAVLVIG
+241 GDLVKNGFLSTMGSI
-249 AVTVLTCGVGTLAGT
+249 ALSTVISFG
-264 MAGALIYGAAQ
+264 AGALSKKISNNIKIKKLNTDPFNNRNVVRNLGVDYSFKKNGKSVEAAVK
-275 GIAIGATVGVIGGGI
+275 AIK
-290 VGGIASD
+290 
-297 WSAEGILIGMG
+297 
-308 IGLGAGAIVGGVI
+308 
-321 GGFAGASSFTAN
+321 
-333 SAYISQYG
+333 
-341 GNVKE
+341 NV
-346 VLSTYK
+346 
-352 GNPKLKVLNSNTT
+352 N
-365 VYRTWGGASGQYGHW
+365 W
-380 ISPKN
+380 ISKTLWEGFSSN
-385 YGSAARSMLSL
+385 LGGS
-396 PPGNTAA
+396 T
-403 NTSTFVISE
+403 TSFI
-412 SSKVLSGKAAALF
+412 
-425 GQAGGGIQ
+425 
-433 WWIGLL
+433 WGLIF